1 LTEFCKWR
9 ACVTTGNILL
19 FLIHFRKKKHFDSSY
34 SGIWNFSQDAT
45 PLIIFLTLLS
55 EDVLS
60 LFQEE
65 LQILIDCLKRM
76 KTRKALKLDRKLILA
91 FFGLCIETTLHPS
104 SSIEQYH
111 LMIPTNFSKNWVF
124 LKVFG

>member
-1 LTEFCKWR
+1 LKEICHLESLAKSGSR
-9 ACVTTGNILL
+9 QELIDRILQMESL
-19 FLIHFRKKKHFDSSY
+19 CYYWKYPPVPKKHFDSSC

-45 PLIIFLTLLS
+45 PLIIFFTLLS

-65 LQILIDCLKRM
+65 LQILIDCSKRM

-91 FFGLCIETTLHPS
+91 FFEL
-104 SSIEQYH
+104 
-111 LMIPTNFSKNWVF
+111 
-124 LKVFG
+124 